1 MQAHTNVQEANHAVN
16 HNVLGSGLASAA
28 GSSHA
33 DSRKYITGSGA
44 ISIAFL
50 LELLKLNTEMKNDM
64 ATLTEQTT
72 TCQSKIIDN
81 QASAQKSLYDNQ
93 AGEMVLQAASAVVG
107 AITSGINLG
116 AVFLTGPT
124 AEKQQE
130 AEGASGQ
137 LESYN
142 NMKSDPEFSAGDN
155 LGEGEERYAKYASD
169 KTYTAKEKQDID
181 ALRDRLVE
189 GRVTGSKEFVD
200 ENGNRTTDM
209 TKAKM
214 KVGDK
219 SYDVADILKTSTPEE
234 RADIGKNFAK
244 RRDTANED
252 FRTAYQAWNQKL
264 QNIQTGTMIV
274 KSGSESVTAG
284 LQSEKKSAEG
294 AASAASQEAQGTASI
309 LNDAKR
315 TTDDARSTGQQN
327 ATQALQTIREI
338 VASQVRG

>member
-1 MQAHTNVQEANHAVN
+1 MQAHTNVPEATHSMSQ
-16 HNVLGSGLASAA
+16 NVLGSGLASAA
-28 GSSHA
+28 DSSHEG
-33 DSRKYITGSGA
+33 SRKYITGSGA

-64 ATLTEQTT
+64 ASLTEQTT
-72 TCQSKIIDN
+72 NCQSKIIDN
-81 QASAQKSLYDNQ
+81 QASAQETLYDNQ
-93 AGEMVLQAASAVVG
+93 AGEMVLQAATAVVG

-116 AVFLTGPT
+116 AAFLTGPT

-155 LGEGEERYAKYASD
+155 LGEGEDRYAKYDSD
-169 KTYTAKEKQDID
+169 REYSAKEKQDID
-181 ALRDRLVE
+181 NLRERLVE
-189 GRVTGSKEFVD
+189 NRITSSKEFVD
-200 ENGNRTTDM
+200 ENGNRTTDL

-214 KVGDK
+214 KVGDE

-244 RRDTANED
+244 RRDTANEE
-252 FRTAYQAWNQKL
+252 FRTAYQGWQQRMQNL
-264 QNIQTGTMIV
+264 QMGTNIV
-274 KSGSESVTAG
+274 KSGSDSITAG
-284 LQSEKKSAEG
+284 LQSKKKSDEG
-294 AASAASQEAQGTASI
+294 AASAASQQAQGTASI